1 MCYNI
6 ICKFKNVY
14 IHSCKKGVRR
24 MSNEIADRGEVT
36 SKAATEKFSVVCKE
50 SREFEKYLKGESK

>member
-1 MCYNI
+1 
-6 ICKFKNVY
+6 
-14 IHSCKKGVRR
+14 
-24 MSNEIADRGEVT
+24 MSNEIADRGEAT

>member
-1 MCYNI
+1 
-6 ICKFKNVY
+6 
-14 IHSCKKGVRR
+14 
-24 MSNEIADRGEVT
+24 MSNEIADCGEVT

>member
-1 MCYNI
+1 
-6 ICKFKNVY
+6 
-14 IHSCKKGVRR
+14 

-36 SKAATEKFSVVCKE
+36 SEATTEKFSVVCKE